1 MKEQENSAVPTSVLS
16 SARNWSIIRYT
27 SDMRDVWDRLV
38 RTSAN
43 GTFLLT
49 RDYME
54 YHSDRFSDYSLIVL
68 KDGDPFVLLPAN
80 LTSDGVLH
88 SHQGLT
94 YGGWVVPCRHFDGN
108 DMLEIFSL
116 AADYCRHTGICA
128 IDYKPIPWIYTRQP
142 AQDDLYALFRHNARL
157 TECNLSCTI
166 DLSANPGFNK
176 LQTRHLRKAISSG
189 AVTGPTED
197 TDSFWAMLMCCLEE
211 RHEAVPVH
219 TVQEMKLLQKR
230 FPENIRLFVSTLHGE
245 MHAGVCIY
253 DTGLTAHCQY
263 IATTETGRR
272 LGLLTLLM
280 DYLIHDIYSH
290 RRYFDFGTSNEH
302 AGLTLNNGL
311 LRQKSSL
318 GGSGVAYQR
327 WLINL

>member
-1 MKEQENSAVPTSVLS
+1 MKGQQSRTITVS
-16 SARNWSIIRYT
+16 SPMRNWSIIRYT
-27 SDMRDVWDRLV
+27 SDIRALWDRLV
-38 RTSAN
+38 RSSAN

-49 RDYME
+49 RDYMD
-54 YHSDRFSDYSLIVL
+54 YHSDRFSDCSLVGL
-68 KDGDPFVLLPAN
+68 KDGHPFVLLPAN

-94 YGGWVVPCRHFDGN
+94 YGGWIVPCRHFDGN
-108 DMLEIFSL
+108 DMLEVFNL
-116 AADYCRHTGICA
+116 TADYCRQAGIRA

-142 AQDDLYALFRHNARL
+142 AQDDLYALFRQKACL

-166 DLSANPGFNK
+166 DLAFDPGFNK
-176 LQTRHLRKAISSG
+176 LQTRHLRKAIG
-189 AVTGPTED
+189 AGAITGPTED
-197 TDSFWAMLMCCLEE
+197 TDSFWAMLISCLEE

-219 TVQEMKLLQKR
+219 TVEEMKLLQKR
-230 FPENIRLFVSTLHGE
+230 FPDNIRLFVSTLHGE

-253 DTGLTAHCQY
+253 DTGLAVHCQY

-280 DYLIHDIYSH
+280 DYLIHDVYSH
-290 RRYFDFGTSNEH
+290 RRYFDLGTSNEH
-302 AGLTLNNGL
+302 AGLILNHGL

-318 GGSGVAYQR
+318 GGGGVVYQR